1 MLDKDNLDRLIQEI
15 SAARQIALVDIP
27 DIDLYMD
34 QVTTYMD
41 NKLEGLKRN
50 EKDKIL
56 TKAMINNY
64 AKAGILIPPKN
75 KKYSKKNMILL
86 ILIYKL
92 KQVMSINDIELL
104 FKPIFQG
111 LEEDESVLENIYNA
125 FLQLDA
131 RSGSDL
137 SEGLY
142 HEAAS
147 IASITADLKSVD
159 GEEMQWMLLA
169 MILAAKADAQKRMA
183 EKIIDHYLYKDSN
196 K

>member
-1 MLDKDNLDRLIQEI
+1 MLDKDHLDQLIQEV
-15 SAARQIALVDIP
+15 SATRQIALVDIP

-50 EKDKIL
+50 EEDKIL

-75 KKYSKKNMILL
+75 KKYSKQNMILL

-104 FKPIFQG
+104 FKPLFQG
-111 LEEDESVLENIYNA
+111 LEKDESFLENIYNA

-131 RSGSDL
+131 RRGSDFA
-137 SEGLY
+137 EGLY
-142 HEAAS
+142 REAES
-147 IASITADLKSVD
+147 IASITGDLKSVD
-159 GEEMQWMLLA
+159 REEMQWMLLA
-169 MILAAKADAQKRMA
+169 MILAARADAQKRLA
-183 EKIIDHYLYKDSN
+183 EKIIDHYLHKDLN